1 MRCQQRVA
9 RALLIHRQ
17 CMYVGSCMGS
27 CWAAALQACA
37 RGAGDGWA
45 EGVAAAHRSSL
56 QKAADAPRAAL
67 TQRRAQSVR
76 KIIMLRLQAD
86 AEHRAARPLV
96 HVVLGPL
103 HTQRWSTVMS
113 RRAGEVVRV
122 QRDGAR
128 VVCMWAEA
136 KRLLEVMIT

>member
-1 MRCQQRVA
+1 
-9 RALLIHRQ
+9 
-17 CMYVGSCMGS
+17 
-27 CWAAALQACA
+27 
-37 RGAGDGWA
+37 
-45 EGVAAAHRSSL
+45 
-56 QKAADAPRAAL
+56 
-67 TQRRAQSVR
+67 
-76 KIIMLRLQAD
+76 MLRLQAD